1 MDLWRIAPGDTV
13 HCNVDG
19 RVFAAQA
26 VAREGGMLTIAP
38 PDGVTAYRVSA
49 RDVTGFEP
57 SRTARTANDRRRDAL
72 AVQIERAGGLAT
84 VPDLARRLGMNTA
97 RMHDVAKQPG
107 FPRPVAR
114 VCHGR
119 IALYV
124 VADVE
129 AWDARRSGVTGGQPP
144 AGV

>member
-13 HCNVDG
+13 HCNVGG

-57 SRTARTANDRRRDAL
+57 ARAVRAVNDRRREAL
-72 AVQIERAGGLAT
+72 AAQIERAGGLAT
-84 VPDLARRLGMNTA
+84 LADLARRLGTNTA
-97 RMHDVAKQPG
+97 RMHELAKHPA
-107 FPRPVAR
+107 FPRPVAH
-114 VCHGR
+114 VAHGR
-119 IALYV
+119 LALYA
-124 VADVE
+124 VADVD
-129 AWDARRSGVTGGQPP
+129 AWDARRRD
-144 AGV
+144 